1 MMIFPNIDMEK
12 TGLNIKKLM
21 KKNGYTPAALQQTL
35 SLATVQAVYKWLQGA
50 TLPNIDNLV
59 VLAWLFH
66 VRIEDIL
73 VCTVPAVSR
82 SAA

>member
-12 TGLNIKKLM
+12 TGLNLKKLM
-21 KKNGYTPAALQQTL
+21 QKNGYTHATLQQTL
-35 SLATVQAVYKWLQGA
+35 GLATVQAVYKWTQGT
-50 TLPNIDNLV
+50 TLPSIDNLI

-73 VCTVPAVSR
+73 ICTVPAVTH